1 MESLEGCENADEGAE
16 AAQETLN
23 GSGTAGKVVD
33 GDKAV
38 TRDRLGFRA
47 VSTAGLTNGAL
58 FLNVVEGE
66 VAASWDGIELM
77 NFNIFPFQVGQADC
91 ICRHV

>member
-16 AAQETLN
+16 AAQETLD
-23 GSGTAGKVVD
+23 GSGTASKVVD
-33 GDKAV
+33 SDKAA
-38 TRDRLGFRA
+38 TRDGLGLGLGFRS

-66 VAASWDGIELM
+66 LHLGME
-77 NFNIFPFQVGQADC
+77 
-91 ICRHV
+91 